1 MAYGALANGGL
12 LMEPRLVRE
21 VRFRDGR
28 VEHSHPPRV
37 VRRVVPETAARSVA
51 DALRGA
57 VETGT
62 ARAAQL
68 GPYTVAGKT
77 GTTRVAR
84 GGSYRQGAYIASF
97 AGFFPA
103 EDPQLVFLV
112 KIDEPTGSYY
122 GGAAAAPVTRA
133 AIEGALALHSSPVD
147 RSAVATASV
156 DAAALPALLQ
166 LEAAAVEPDP
176 VPMPARS
183 TPFVLAVRRGE
194 AAAAEEEAAAAG
206 VVPDVSGLPLRDAVR
221 RLHAAGFLTRVE
233 GSGAVRATVPA
244 AGQRGAVVVRV
255 IGAEAWR

>member
-1 MAYGALANGGL
+1 
-12 LMEPRLVRE
+12 
-21 VRFRDGR
+21 
-28 VEHSHPPRV
+28 
-37 VRRVVPETAARSVA
+37 
-51 DALRGA
+51 
-57 VETGT
+57 
-62 ARAAQL
+62 
-68 GPYTVAGKT
+68 
-77 GTTRVAR
+77 
-84 GGSYRQGAYIASF
+84 
-97 AGFFPA
+97 
-103 EDPQLVFLV
+103 VFLV

-156 DAAALPALLQ
+156 DAAALPALLH
-166 LEAAAVEPDP
+166 LEAAAEPDP